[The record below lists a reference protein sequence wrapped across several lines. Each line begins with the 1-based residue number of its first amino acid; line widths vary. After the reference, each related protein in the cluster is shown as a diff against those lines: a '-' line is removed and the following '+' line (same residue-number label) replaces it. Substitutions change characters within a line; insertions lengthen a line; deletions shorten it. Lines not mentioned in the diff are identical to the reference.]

1 MAETSVFSNTSLRLY
16 IFHFLRKKP
25 TAACTVCKRVIN
37 WDGRR
42 KQCDY
47 VRLYNQTYYCISCSQ
62 LELSGMSCAIT

>member
-1 MAETSVFSNTSLRLY
+1 MAETRVFTNSYLRQY

-25 TAACTVCKRVIN
+25 KVECTVCKRVIN

-47 VRLYNQTYYCISCSQ
+47 VRLFNQTYYCTSCSQ
-62 LELSGMSCAIT
+62 LELSGMSCTIT